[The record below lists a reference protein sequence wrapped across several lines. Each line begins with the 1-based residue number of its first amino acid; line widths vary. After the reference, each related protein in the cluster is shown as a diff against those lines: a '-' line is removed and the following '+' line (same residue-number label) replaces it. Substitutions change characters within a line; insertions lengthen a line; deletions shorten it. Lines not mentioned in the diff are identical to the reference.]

1 MIRHTLNMP
10 RLGETMEEGRVVN
23 WLVAEGGGFK
33 RGDAIIEIE
42 TDKTVVEYPALG
54 DGKLTEKLV
63 REGDHVTVGAPLAL
77 IEIGAAAE
85 WPDIFEAEDD
95 GGAIAAP
102 AFTTP
107 VAKPAMEPEAQG
119 ANRRATPLARR
130 LARQCGLD
138 VAAIAGSGRRGRVEK
153 SDVLA
158 AVAADAPQ
166 GAEQPGGDVSFVDV
180 AGGRLAYVASGA
192 VGGDPVLLVH
202 GFAAD
207 HTVWAAAAAQLARS
221 GRRVIAVDLPG
232 HGATT
237 LPAFKVADLGA
248 PLASAL
254 DALPAKSGFDVIA
267 HSLGAVAAV
276 ALAEARPE
284 RIASLTLIAPAGI
297 GLEIDRAFV
306 LGMAT
311 ATSAGEVAHLLRRLS
326 ASGVGLSG
334 TALAE
339 VAREMARRRL
349 HDLAEDAVG
358 TSGQQVDVLAA
369 LERLSRAIPVRVI
382 FGLQDR
388 IIPWDQVTSL
398 PPTVAIHLMAGSGHM
413 PHWDE
418 PRAFL
423 NIVAGRQSGE
433 AR

>member
-23 WLVAEGGGFK
+23 WLVAEGDGFK
-33 RGDAIIEIE
+33 RGEAIIEIE

-54 DGKLTEKLV
+54 DGKLTQKLV
-63 REGDHVTVGAPLAL
+63 REGDHITVGAPLAL
-77 IEIGAAAE
+77 IEIGEAAD
-85 WPDIFEAEDD
+85 WPDIFGADDD
-95 GGAIAAP
+95 GSAIAAP
-102 AFTTP
+102 AFTTR
-107 VAKPAMEPEAQG
+107 VAKSSLTPQPKG

-130 LARQCGLD
+130 LARQRGLD
-138 VAAIAGSGRRGRVEK
+138 IEAIAGSGRRGRVEK

-158 AVAADAPQ
+158 AVVADAPQ
-166 GAEQPGGDVSFVDV
+166 DAEQPAGDVSFVDL
-180 AGGRLAYVASGA
+180 AGGRLAYVESGA

-207 HTVWAAAAAQLARS
+207 HTAWAAVAAQLARS

-237 LPAFKVADLGA
+237 LPALKVADLGA

-284 RIASLTLIAPAGI
+284 RVASLTLIAPAGI

-306 LGMAT
+306 LGMAS

-334 TALAE
+334 AALAE
-339 VAREMARRRL
+339 VAREMAKRRL

-358 TSGQQVDVLAA
+358 TSGQRVDVLAA

-423 NIVAGRQSGE
+423 DIVAGRQNGE
-433 AR
+433 AP